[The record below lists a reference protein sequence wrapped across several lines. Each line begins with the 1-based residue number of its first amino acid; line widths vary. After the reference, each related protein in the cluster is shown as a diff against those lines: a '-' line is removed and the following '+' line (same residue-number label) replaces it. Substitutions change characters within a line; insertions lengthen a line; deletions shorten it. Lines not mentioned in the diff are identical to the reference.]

1 MGAEPV
7 FADGTPVGFITSA
20 GWGASVGR
28 SISYAWVPR
37 SLTTGDAVTI
47 AYFDR
52 MLPARIAD
60 EPLFDPS
67 GARLR
72 T

>member
-7 FADGTPVGFITSA
+7 LVDREPVGYVTSA
-20 GWGASVGR
+20 GWGASIER
-28 SISYAWVPR
+28 SIAYAWVPR
-37 SLTTGDAVTI
+37 SIGPGASVAI

-52 MLPARIAD
+52 MLPARVTE
-60 EPLFDPS
+60 EPLFDPT

-72 T
+72 A